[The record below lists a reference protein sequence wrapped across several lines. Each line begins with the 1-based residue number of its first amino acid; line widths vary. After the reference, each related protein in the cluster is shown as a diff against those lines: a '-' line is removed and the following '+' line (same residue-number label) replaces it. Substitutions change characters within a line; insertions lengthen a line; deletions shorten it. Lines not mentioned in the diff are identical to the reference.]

1 MTSAADRE
9 ARIRALC
16 EARDMKR
23 AATALL
29 RAYGREILGFLVA
42 RLRDRDAAAEVFSLF
57 TEALWKGLPSFR
69 WECSARVWAYAIARH
84 AAARYARDTRRR
96 GRRYLALSEAGPLS
110 AIEEKVR
117 TETFASSRTEARE
130 RAVKLRERLPIED
143 QTILVLRINRRLEWK
158 DIARVMVYDG
168 SPVTDRELQ
177 AEAARLRKRYQLA
190 KERLRKMAI
199 DDGIIPPRDE

>member
-1 MTSAADRE
+1 
-9 ARIRALC
+9 
-16 EARDMKR
+16 MKR

-57 TEALWKGLPSFR
+57 TEALWKGLPGFR

-117 TETFASSRTEARE
+117 TETLASSRTEARE

-143 QTILVLRINRRLEWK
+143 QTILVLRINRKLEWK

-199 DDGIIPPRDE
+199 DEGIIPPRDA